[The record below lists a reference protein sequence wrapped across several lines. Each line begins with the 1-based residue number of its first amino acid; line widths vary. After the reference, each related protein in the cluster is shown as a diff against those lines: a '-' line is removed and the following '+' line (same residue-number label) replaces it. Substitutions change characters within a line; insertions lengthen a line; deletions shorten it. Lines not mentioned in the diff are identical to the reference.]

1 MSQGNMGMGMGSQGM
16 GSHGG
21 MPQPTSMGA
30 GPMGGM
36 SGAAGPSPVIY
47 SGQPT
52 GPNVQPSGRPLF
64 PSGGP
69 QIQDSYQDRPPMNDG
84 YSATMPQPVPSTSS
98 GYGGRGVEMGMLDG
112 RGGMPDVRGGMPER
126 HGGMPD
132 VRGGMPDVRGG
143 MPDVRGHGGI
153 PDPPQI
159 SSARS
164 FDWGHGMPDGRGGMP
179 DGRGGM
185 PDGRGGMPDV
195 RGSMSVS
202 PQMTS
207 ARSLDTIIISNLP
220 LDCDWQVLKKG
231 FSHCGDIQFAEMKGP
246 GSLLIRFGN
255 ETDAARAISMMHKQ
269 TVAGRVIDV
278 RPY

>member
-1 MSQGNMGMGMGSQGM
+1 MSQGNIFIGL
-16 GSHGG
+16 
-21 MPQPTSMGA
+21 TEK
-30 GPMGGM
+30 
-36 SGAAGPSPVIY
+36 SGIEIK
-47 SGQPT
+47 
-52 GPNVQPSGRPLF
+52 N
-64 PSGGP
+64 
-69 QIQDSYQDRPPMNDG
+69 RPPMNDG
-84 YSATMPQPVPSTSS
+84 YSTTMRQPVPSTSS
-98 GYGGRGVEMGMLDG
+98 GYGGRGGMLDG
-112 RGGMPDVRGGMPER
+112 RGGMPDVREGMPERHGGMPERHGGMPDVRGGIPDVRGGMPER

-132 VRGGMPDVRGG
+132 VRGGMPDVRG
-143 MPDVRGHGGI
+143 DGGI

-185 PDGRGGMPDV
+185 PDVRGGVPDG

-202 PQMTS
+202 PQMSS
-207 ARSLDTIIISNLP
+207 ARSFDTIIISNLP

-246 GSLLIRFGN
+246 GSLLIQFGN
-255 ETDAARAISMMHKQ
+255 KTDADRAISMMHKQ

>member
-1 MSQGNMGMGMGSQGM
+1 MKKKSGNGSMSQGNMGMGSQGM
-16 GSHGG
+16 GSQGMGSQGMGSQGMSSQGMGSQGG
-21 MPQPTSMGA
+21 MPQPISMGS
-30 GPMGGM
+30 GPMGGL

-98 GYGGRGVEMGMLDG
+98 GYGGRGGMLDG
-112 RGGMPDVRGGMPER
+112 RGGIPDVRGGMPER

-132 VRGGMPDVRGG
+132 VRGGV
-143 MPDVRGHGGI
+143 
-153 PDPPQI
+153 
-159 SSARS
+159 
-164 FDWGHGMPDGRGGMP
+164 
-179 DGRGGM
+179 
-185 PDGRGGMPDV
+185 PDV

-202 PQMTS
+202 PQMSS

>member
-1 MSQGNMGMGMGSQGM
+1 MSQGNMGMGLGSQGM

-30 GPMGGM
+30 GPMGGL
-36 SGAAGPSPVIY
+36 SGTAGPSPVIF

-52 GPNVQPSGRPLF
+52 RPNVQPSGRPLF

-69 QIQDSYQDRPPMNDG
+69 QMQDSYQDRPPMNDG
-84 YSATMPQPVPSTSS
+84 YSTTMPQPVPSTSS
-98 GYGGRGVEMGMLDG
+98 GYGGRGGMLDG
-112 RGGMPDVRGGMPER
+112 RGGMPDVRGGMP
-126 HGGMPD
+126 D
-132 VRGGMPDVRGG
+132 DRGGMPERHGG

-159 SSARS
+159 SSGRS
-164 FDWGHGMPDGRGGMP
+164 FDWGHGMPDGRGGM
-179 DGRGGM
+179 
-185 PDGRGGMPDV
+185 
-195 RGSMSVS
+195 SVS
-202 PQMTS
+202 PQMSS